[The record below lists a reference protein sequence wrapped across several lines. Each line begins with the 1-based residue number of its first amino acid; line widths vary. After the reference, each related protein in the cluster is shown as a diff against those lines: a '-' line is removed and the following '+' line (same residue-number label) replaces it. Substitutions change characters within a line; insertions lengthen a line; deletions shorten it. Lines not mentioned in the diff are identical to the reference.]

1 MAGISVNDAYIILK
15 DVGVL
20 WVAGKNGGEQF
31 IKSVTIIEKPDDF
44 KWLQGGEMILA
55 TLQEGIMNFFI
66 KAQERHA
73 VCAGIRLHND
83 RFSNIPEEVRMLADS
98 LNFPLFV
105 INKNVPNSMILK
117 KLYSAILS
125 HEKLALEKYREIIL
139 STNEFLFSHTEAD
152 KILERLARIINNSIV
167 LLDENFRQVSSV
179 LNMGKY
185 ADLISNKQ
193 NELCELIK
201 RYVEICGYFGLNKK
215 AGEVNFLSLNERILV
230 VFSFIPLKM
239 LERNYVIFTAV
250 DKGITQD
257 EIELYKI
264 AFSSAA
270 MALGN
275 YGVGNEEAAGR
286 GKLRE
291 SLNYELFC
299 KLLNHTDDF
308 GELLVNRFEKTGFN
322 LLDRNFIAIFEIKF
336 DDSCKTLNKNE
347 RNNNDVKKKLN
358 NIFRKNLKDRSS
370 LLVPKDNEWV
380 LLIGFSEDEC
390 AKDVLYKKAFQEI
403 FDHLIVEINNMNL
416 NTSLSAGVSS
426 STKNIAGIKK
436 AYMEAGIAK
445 EIGKRVRSGENIF
458 FYEDLGIY
466 KFLSIPDKDEILKDK
481 RIRSIYE
488 YDKKNN
494 ASLIDTLDAFMDTN
508 GRIKDTAKKIFTHPN
523 TVKYRLNKIK
533 ELAGE
538 EILKNDNKRLYYHIM
553 VKALKLILKKA

>member
-1 MAGISVNDAYIILK
+1 
-15 DVGVL
+15 
-20 WVAGKNGGEQF
+20 
-31 IKSVTIIEKPDDF
+31 
-44 KWLQGGEMILA
+44 
-55 TLQEGIMNFFI
+55 
-66 KAQERHA
+66 
-73 VCAGIRLHND
+73 
-83 RFSNIPEEVRMLADS
+83 
-98 LNFPLFV
+98 
-105 INKNVPNSMILK
+105 
-117 KLYSAILS
+117 
-125 HEKLALEKYREIIL
+125 
-139 STNEFLFSHTEAD
+139 
-152 KILERLARIINNSIV
+152 
-167 LLDENFRQVSSV
+167 
-179 LNMGKY
+179 
-185 ADLISNKQ
+185 
-193 NELCELIK
+193 
-201 RYVEICGYFGLNKK
+201 
-215 AGEVNFLSLNERILV
+215 
-230 VFSFIPLKM
+230 M